1 MRGAI
6 PLQAGFGDEGGDRFA
21 SLHRA
26 TSRADDVYEAIFR
39 QLMALKI
46 APGARISVDGL
57 VRELNVSQ
65 TPIREALSRL
75 EAEGLVQ
82 KTHLIGYSAAP
93 QITKRDFNELYE
105 LRLCLEPF
113 AAKAATLNLD
123 ADVLVALKEAA
134 TQMMMRDGGDER
146 IRYSSFARLDAVFHD
161 KILET
166 AGNQLIRETL
176 WHQHTHFHI
185 FRLMFHA
192 RVTDE
197 ALDEHA
203 NIMAAFEARDPGAA
217 ENAMRIHIERS
228 RSRLSQVFE

>member
-1 MRGAI
+1 MGDIDAGKGRLLTSVGRRVEGRVVQTGEGYAARFQRQ
-6 PLQAGFGDEGGDRFA
+6 QA
-21 SLHRA
+21 
-26 TSRADDVYEAIFR
+26 
-39 QLMALKI
+39 
-46 APGARISVDGL
+46 
-57 VRELNVSQ
+57 
-65 TPIREALSRL
+65 
-75 EAEGLVQ
+75 
-82 KTHLIGYSAAP
+82 
-93 QITKRDFNELYE
+93 
-105 LRLCLEPF
+105 
-113 AAKAATLNLD
+113 
-123 ADVLVALKEAA
+123 
-134 TQMMMRDGGDER
+134 
-146 IRYSSFARLDAVFHD
+146 FHD